1 MVPKLVLFK
10 SHYLEGQS
18 LFALSLFGII
28 STNMF
33 VGKNACITLL
43 VNMLVGFPLANWFWD
58 IHLLWGFPIFP
69 SRLADSQR
77 VNPLISD
84 YSTYIYIYTSRD
96 HPL

>member
-1 MVPKLVLFK
+1 MVILRVYVSGVMVPKLVLFK

-58 IHLLWGFPIFP
+58 NIHWKIPDVDVIPPHFP
-69 SRLADSQR
+69 
-77 VNPLISD
+77 
-84 YSTYIYIYTSRD
+84 T
-96 HPL
+96 

>member
-33 VGKNACITLL
+33 VGKNTCVTLP

-58 IHLLWGFPIFP
+58 KIHLQTIASGVIKRGTGKSPMFCVIPPYFP
-69 SRLADSQR
+69 
-77 VNPLISD
+77 
-84 YSTYIYIYTSRD
+84 T
-96 HPL
+96 